1 MRYVPNMNGLDMV
14 KKIRAF
20 LDEKGYQDVEMTV
33 IGDVPWSKMSYN
45 NPAADALKTTFD
57 IFQIPYG
64 VPPDEESILGPY
76 WPAYL
81 FVNDEVTKINMPIVG
96 GAAGYGAGAHAA
108 NEFWV
113 IEGAEKIYGMS
124 GAEKS
129 VATFLYAYSGKIE
142 AAKPKEA
149 TGN

>member
-1 MRYVPNMNGLDMV
+1 
-14 KKIRAF
+14 
-20 LDEKGYQDVEMTV
+20 
-33 IGDVPWSKMSYN
+33 WSKMSYEST
-45 NPAADALKTTFD
+45 AARALMATYD
-57 IFQIPYG
+57 VFQIPYS
-64 VPPDEESILGPY
+64 VPPAEESILGPY

-81 FVNDEVTKINMPIVG
+81 FVNDLSGLNLPIVG

-113 IEGAEKIYGMS
+113 IEGAEKVYGMA

-129 VATFLYAYSGKIE
+129 VALFLYAYVGKLLP
-142 AAKPKEA
+142 AKPSEG